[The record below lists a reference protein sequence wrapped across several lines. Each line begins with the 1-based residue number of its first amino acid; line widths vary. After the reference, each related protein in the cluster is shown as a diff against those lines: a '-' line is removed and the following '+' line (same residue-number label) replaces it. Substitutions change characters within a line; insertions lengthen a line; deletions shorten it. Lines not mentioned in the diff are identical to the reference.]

1 MQCERCNKK
10 KATVFYREN
19 IGGKIRALRLCGEC
33 AELLERAG
41 ELEDMSTALSG
52 VFSPLLREDEGVCF
66 PPFGVAPSPVP
77 RNAACKCPACGALLS
92 EIAATG
98 RVGCAACYTAFE
110 AELRDLLIGIHGRV
124 FHRGRVSAGYRA
136 RKERLERMED
146 LRQQLRIA
154 VEAEE
159 YERAAG
165 LRDEIRGLE
174 AAL

>member
-19 IGGKIRALRLCGEC
+19 IGGRVKALRLCGEC
-33 AELLERAG
+33 AEVLEQAG
-41 ELEDMSTALSG
+41 ELEDMSTALSVLRFPLLCG
-52 VFSPLLREDEGVCF
+52 EDGFLSLPFHGNTPSTSRGAARKCPVCGAVYSELVAAGKAGCATCYTVFSE
-66 PPFGVAPSPVP
+66 
-77 RNAACKCPACGALLS
+77 
-92 EIAATG
+92 
-98 RVGCAACYTAFE
+98 
-110 AELRDLLIGIHGRV
+110 ELTDVIRASHGRAE
-124 FHRGRVSAGYRA
+124 HEGRVSAGFRA
-136 RKERLERMED
+136 RKDRLARLEE
-146 LRQQLRIA
+146 LRGQLKKA